1 MISFLVKLGASIIL
15 LVVLAYQVD
24 LQGAF
29 LRLGSLGLGTV
40 TACLCLS
47 LLQFMALGYRWNWVN
62 RMLALNLPLAE
73 ALRCTLASQFFSQGL
88 PASIG
93 GDALRIWWLSRLGAP
108 MAAAVQSVLLDR
120 AAGLIALAAL
130 NIVAVATL
138 FLLANNAQS
147 ATSIAPVVIAAILV
161 IAVGTSRLVT
171 KLIIWL
177 RIAVRAKFG
186 RHSSLMRTLSWGLQL
201 QRGMWRLVYSRS
213 GPGILL
219 LGVAIHLATVFLCYV
234 VAVEAGIS
242 ITFLQLLAIVP
253 AVMLL
258 SYLPLSI
265 GGWGLREGA
274 MAVGLNLIGIPTQDG
289 AFLGLALGSL
299 SLGAALIGAL
309 VWLLSPMPVTVL
321 GRRRTA
327 D

>member
-1 MISFLVKLGASIIL
+1 MMSFLVKFGASIIL

-24 LQGAF
+24 LSAAV

-47 LLQFMALGYRWNWVN
+47 LLQFTALGYRWNLVN
-62 RMLALNLPLAE
+62 RMLAMNLPLAE

-93 GDALRIWWLSRLGAP
+93 GDALRIWWLSRLGSP
-108 MAAAVQSVLLDR
+108 MATAVQSVLLDR

-138 FLLANNAQS
+138 FRLANNAQS
-147 ATSIAPVVIAAILV
+147 ATSIAPVVIAAILM

-219 LGVAIHLATVFLCYV
+219 LGVAIHLAAVFLCYV

-274 MAVGLNLIGIPTQDG
+274 MAVGLNLIGVPTQDG

-309 VWLLSPMPVTVL
+309 VWLISPMPVTVL